1 MEKINVSKIKNII
14 LDLDN
19 TIILDKKSD
28 SESYKKALSNSGYD
42 EKFFNKI
49 YQLIDD
55 YDKSIT
61 IENPYYNEEEMLEFI
76 NLKLKQNFSMKLI
89 DEIKN
94 ITGKEWTKRI
104 IISEKIMDY
113 LFSKYNLYVYTNYYQ
128 DVQKERIKNIGY
140 LKYFKKIFGA
150 NKYGCKQYKKCF
162 ENVLNEI
169 GAKSEECIM
178 IGDDKSRDIQAA
190 NNLGMQSILYDY
202 NGKRDKKEIQLKDYI
217 VINNM
222 DKLLEIL

>member
-1 MEKINVSKIKNII
+1 
-14 LDLDN
+14 
-19 TIILDKKSD
+19 
-28 SESYKKALSNSGYD
+28 
-42 EKFFNKI
+42 
-49 YQLIDD
+49 
-55 YDKSIT
+55 
-61 IENPYYNEEEMLEFI
+61 
-76 NLKLKQNFSMKLI
+76 
-89 DEIKN
+89 
-94 ITGKEWTKRI
+94 
-104 IISEKIMDY
+104 MDY